1 MGKEKSFSIL
11 SHHLLLLF
19 FFVEGVGR
27 VRGDREEIERMA
39 RIEEGVR
46 INV

>member
-27 VRGDREEIERMA
+27 VRGEREEMGRK
-39 RIEEGVR
+39 
-46 INV
+46 